1 MENQEVDSMIELCSS
16 INTVCVKVSSDLLSK
31 VFGDWYIKIR
41 YLDSISGIQNPDSY
55 NFILLPDIIK

>member
-16 INTVCVKVSSDLLSK
+16 INTVCVKVNSDLLSK
-31 VFGDWYIKIR
+31 VFGDWYIKIW
-41 YLDSISGIQNPDSY
+41 YLDAISGIQNPDSY